1 MECTLCPRNCRADRE
16 TSFGV
21 CGAGKRIRIA
31 RAALHYWEEPCISG
45 EKGSGAVFFTGCAL
59 HCIYCQNRE
68 ISLLNPG
75 AADGGSPGREVDIPE
90 LIEIF
95 YDLREQGAHNINLVT
110 ADHYIPLVAEA
121 IRKAK
126 DQGFKLPFV
135 FNCSGYE
142 TVNSLKILES
152 LVDIYLTDLKYAE
165 NELAKAFSNAEDYP
179 ETAKKALSEMFRQC
193 PVLEY
198 DDNGM
203 LKKGVIVRN
212 LLLPKHVMNSKK
224 VLRYLYETYGD
235 SIIISIMSQ
244 YTPGV
249 HIPDKYPELKRRV
262 SRAEYERL
270 TDYAIKLGIKNA
282 FIQDISSAGSSF
294 IPEFTR

>member
-21 CGAGKRIRIA
+21 CGAGKRLRIA

-45 EKGSGAVFFTGCAL
+45 EKGSGAIFFTGCAL
-59 HCIYCQNRE
+59 HCVYCQNRE
-68 ISLLNPG
+68 ISLLKPG
-75 AADGGSPGREVDIPE
+75 APDKELPGREIEIPE

-95 YDLREQGAHNINLVT
+95 YKLREQGAHNINLVT
-110 ADHYIPLVAEA
+110 ADHYIPLIADALREA
-121 IRKAK
+121 KA
-126 DQGFKLPFV
+126 QGFKLPFV

-142 TVNSLKILES
+142 TVESLKILEG
-152 LVDIYLTDLKYAE
+152 LADIYLTDFKYAE

-179 ETAKKALSEMFRQC
+179 EVAREALSEMFRQR

-198 DDNGM
+198 DENGM

-224 VLRYLYETYGD
+224 VLRYLNETYGD
-235 SIIISIMSQ
+235 RILISIMSQ
-244 YTPGV
+244 YTPGD
-249 HIPDKYPELKRRV
+249 HIPDEYPELERRV
-262 SRAEYERL
+262 NRAEYERL
-270 TDYAIKLGIKNA
+270 TDYALKLGIENA

>member
-68 ISLLNPG
+68 ISLIKPE
-75 AADGGSPGREVDIPE
+75 AEDSISPGREVDIPE

-142 TVNSLKILES
+142 TVNSLKILDG

-193 PVLEY
+193 PLLEY
-198 DDNGM
+198 DEKGM

-244 YTPGV
+244 YTPGD

-282 FIQDISSAGSSF
+282 FIQDVSSAGSSF

>member
-1 MECTLCPRNCRADRE
+1 MKCTLCPRNCGADRE
-16 TSFGV
+16 NTFGV
-21 CGAGKRIRIA
+21 CGAGNKLRIA

-45 EKGSGAVFFTGCAL
+45 DKGSGTIFFTGCAL

-68 ISLLNPG
+68 ISLIKPG
-75 AADGGSPGREVDIPE
+75 TSDKELPGREVEIPE
-90 LIEIF
+90 LIGIF

-110 ADHYIPLVAEA
+110 ADHYIPQVAEA
-121 IRKAK
+121 VSEANK
-126 DQGFKLPFV
+126 QGFQLPFV

-142 TVNSLKILES
+142 TVESLKTLEG
-152 LVDIYLTDLKYAE
+152 LIDVYLTDFKYGE
-165 NELAKAFSNAEDYP
+165 KELAKAFSNAEDYP
-179 ETAKKALSEMFRQC
+179 EVAKEALSEMIRQC

-198 DDNGM
+198 DENGM
-203 LKKGVIVRN
+203 LRKGVIVRN

-235 SIIISIMSQ
+235 RIVISIMSQ
-244 YTPGV
+244 YTPGD

-262 SRAEYERL
+262 NRTEYDKL
-270 TDYAIKLGIKNA
+270 TDYALKLGITNA
-282 FIQDISSAGSSF
+282 FIQDISSAGNGF